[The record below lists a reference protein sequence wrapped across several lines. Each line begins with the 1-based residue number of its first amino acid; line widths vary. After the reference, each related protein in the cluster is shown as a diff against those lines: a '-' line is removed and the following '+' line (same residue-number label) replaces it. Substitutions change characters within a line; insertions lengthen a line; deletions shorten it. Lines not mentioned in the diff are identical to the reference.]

1 MMNDTVL
8 AALIGAVIPL
18 IGTIITVLYSAGR
31 TDEKVKVAMA
41 IMETKLEELTREVR
55 MHNDFVQRVPSLE
68 TKVEHLEK
76 DVIRLED
83 DRK

>member
-1 MMNDTVL
+1 MNDTVL

-18 IGTIITVLYSAGR
+18 IGTIITVLYSAGK

-76 DVIRLED
+76 DVVRLED

>member
-1 MMNDTVL
+1 MNDTVL

-76 DVIRLED
+76 DVVRLED